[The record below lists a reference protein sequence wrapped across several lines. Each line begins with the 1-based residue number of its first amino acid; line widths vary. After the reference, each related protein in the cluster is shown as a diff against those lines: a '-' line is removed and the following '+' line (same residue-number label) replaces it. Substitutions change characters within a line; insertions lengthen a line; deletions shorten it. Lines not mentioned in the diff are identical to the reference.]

1 MDLAPF
7 PANRKDDFILS
18 LVQGNW
24 QIRSTFW
31 DCDYSSHRKTFGTAI
46 TRPTEKHLGLR
57 LLVPSRSIWDC
68 DYSSHREAFGTAIT
82 RPNDK
87 HLGLRLLVPS
97 KNIWDCDHSPHRKET
112 QQTIYDKS
120 TKIIIFK

>member
-1 MDLAPF
+1 MDLAPC

-46 TRPTEKHLGLR
+46 TRPTEKG
-57 LLVPSRSIWDC
+57 
-68 DYSSHREAFGTAIT
+68 
-82 RPNDK
+82 
-87 HLGLRLLVPS
+87 
-97 KNIWDCDHSPHRKET
+97 T
-112 QQTIYDKS
+112 QQTIYYKS